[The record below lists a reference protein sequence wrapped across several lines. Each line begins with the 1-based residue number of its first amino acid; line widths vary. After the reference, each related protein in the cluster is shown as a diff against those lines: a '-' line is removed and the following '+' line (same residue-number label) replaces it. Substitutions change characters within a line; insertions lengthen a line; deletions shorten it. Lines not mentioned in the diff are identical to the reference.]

1 MKYFVGAD
9 NLGADHSGGVASQ
22 MAFLNLVIGSGHDS
36 GNLNFCHVSIRVPE
50 ESTVMVLTF
59 GLRRRPLFD
68 QNSQS
73 KIVQI
78 SEYVLKSTKEFGKR
92 RISVHNPNRFHQ

>member
-36 GNLNFCHVSIRVPE
+36 DDFNF
-50 ESTVMVLTF
+50 VMF
-59 GLRRRPLFD
+59 PFKFRKKA
-68 QNSQS
+68 Q
-73 KIVQI
+73 
-78 SEYVLKSTKEFGKR
+78 
-92 RISVHNPNRFHQ
+92 